1 MLGGDLCLWI
11 WGVSL
16 TGSRIMQD
24 TNSSVVFVEW
34 FPGLVEEGRSALSVG
49 SMVLLL
55 AEIRRVDSD
64 KMCLSLLPGCL
75 CTVTSC
81 VTPLLLTSLPGHPAI
96 EDCGSK

>member
-1 MLGGDLCLWI
+1 
-11 WGVSL
+11 
-16 TGSRIMQD
+16 MQD

-64 KMCLSLLPGCL
+64 KMYLSLLPGCL

-81 VTPLLLTSLPGHPAI
+81 VTPLLMPGHPAI